1 MIEHMVLFKLKEDAP
16 AGAGDRMIERLR
28 ALRQTVPGVIDL
40 TCGAN
45 FSPRSQGFT
54 HGLLVR
60 FESRA
65 DLDAYAVH
73 PEHQRA
79 VAEAVKP
86 AVESI
91 LALDYE
97 Y

>member
-1 MIEHMVLFKLKEDAP
+1 MIEHLVLFKLKADAP
-16 AGAGDRMIERLR
+16 ADAGDRMLERLSG
-28 ALRQTVPGVIDL
+28 LRGTVPGILEL

-60 FESRA
+60 FAARA
-65 DLDAYAVH
+65 DLEVYAAH
-73 PEHQRA
+73 PEHQRVITETIRP
-79 VAEAVKP
+79 VA
-86 AVESI
+86 ESI

-97 Y
+97 T